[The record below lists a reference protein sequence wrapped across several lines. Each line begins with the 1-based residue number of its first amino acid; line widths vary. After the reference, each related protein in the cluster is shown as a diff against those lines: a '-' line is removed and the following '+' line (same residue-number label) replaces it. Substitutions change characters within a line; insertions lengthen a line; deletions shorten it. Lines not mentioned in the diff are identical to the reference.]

1 MIARLPWGE
10 CAMGRPPR
18 ARLPCLSFVSENEG
32 VEGDPKLMRNALSS
46 AIQHFRNLP
55 LQAKGLV
62 VVAIPLAGLLL
73 VLLSFYMVQREN
85 QAAEQALMHAFELRT
100 GSQALHT
107 AIQECETSVMGYLL
121 TGDPSWLVTY
131 KENRRELPDLLAAL
145 ESMVDGNPA
154 EVAHVQTVKA
164 LILKRRD
171 VLDSMLARVPPLSG
185 WRPELAE
192 SSAAVER
199 IDGEL
204 RAMQQEENR
213 LLEQRR
219 DHAREVTVSGYYVIA
234 AGLLV
239 VPAAAIAAMLLFA
252 SAIAR
257 RIEVL
262 KENAQR
268 LAEGAPIAP
277 MRSGTDEI
285 GQLERSLGAAAG
297 LLAER
302 EKALRDSAGEL
313 ESRVESRTAE
323 LAAEVAERV
332 RAEEE
337 LADTNQRLQA
347 IIDASPL
354 AIMRIDLQG
363 RVRSWSRAAEEMSG
377 FSAEEVIGNP
387 LPVNPGGEPAISEE
401 RLAAIA
407 RGERLNGVELTRT
420 RRDGSP
426 MHLRIWTA
434 PVRNAAG
441 EIRGEVAIAA
451 DFTEQRRLQEQFNQA
466 QKMEAIGRLAGGA
479 AHDFNNVI
487 TVISGYGQILLDA
500 VSGIPSLKEAAEEV
514 LKAADR
520 AADLASQLLVFSRR
534 QMNQPR
540 VLDINGVIS
549 GLQRMLT
556 RLLGEDIELKTLLDP
571 ELGSVRA
578 DPGQIEQVIVNLA
591 VNARD
596 AMPDG
601 GRLTIE
607 TANLQLDEGSARTH
621 ALPAGPY
628 VMMAVSD
635 TGAGMTAEVRSHI
648 FEPFFTTKERGKGT
662 GLGLSTVYGIVK
674 QHGGEIFVYTEPG
687 QGSTFK
693 VFLPRAV
700 GAVTPEAAAEARAPI
715 ARGTETVLIVEDEE
729 GVRKLVRSVLERRG
743 YRVLEADSGEAALEI
758 SSAHDEEIQ
767 LLVTDVVMPKM
778 SGRDLAEALVLLR
791 PDIKILFLS
800 GYADR
805 AVIEHGI
812 LDTGAAFM
820 QKPFTP
826 DALARKVRE
835 ILDKNDG

>member
-1 MIARLPWGE
+1 MKASGAVRTQT
-10 CAMGRPPR
+10 MQ
-18 ARLPCLSFVSENEG
+18 
-32 VEGDPKLMRNALSS
+32 NALSRT
-46 AIQHFRNLP
+46 IQHFRDLP

-62 VVAIPLAGLLL
+62 VVAIPLAGLML
-73 VLLSFYMVQREN
+73 VLFSFYMVQREN
-85 QAAEQALMHAFELRT
+85 QAAEQALMHAFEVRDQI
-100 GSQALHT
+100 QAVH
-107 AIQECETSVMGYLL
+107 ADIQECESTVMGYLL
-121 TGDPSWLVTY
+121 TGDPSWLVQY
-131 KENRRELPDLLAAL
+131 RENRRQLPEILTAL
-145 ESMVDGNPA
+145 ERMVEGNPA
-154 EVAHVQTVKA
+154 EIAHAQRIKA
-164 LILKRRD
+164 LIMQRRD
-171 VLDSMLARVPPLSG
+171 VLESLLARVPPLSG
-185 WRPELAE
+185 WHPALAE

-199 IDGEL
+199 IDAEL
-204 RAMQQEENR
+204 RGMEEEEDR

-219 DHAREVTVSGYYVIA
+219 DHAREVTKSGYYVIA

-257 RIEVL
+257 RIEIL

-268 LAEGAPIAP
+268 LAEGTPIAP

-302 EKALRDSAGEL
+302 EKALRDSADEL
-313 ESRVESRTAE
+313 ESRVERRTAE

-363 RVRSWSRAAEEMSG
+363 RVRGWNRAAEEMSG

-387 LPVNPGGEPAISEE
+387 LPTGPGDEPSISEQ

-407 RGERLNGVELTRT
+407 RGERLNGVEVTRS
-420 RRDGSP
+420 RKDGSL
-426 MHLRIWTA
+426 MNLRVWTA
-434 PVRNAAG
+434 PWCNAAG
-441 EIRGEVAIAA
+441 EIRGEIAIAV

-500 VSGIPSLKEAAEEV
+500 VSGVPSLKEAAEEV

-540 VLDINGVIS
+540 VLSINDVIS

-556 RLLGEDIELKTLLDP
+556 RLLGEDIELKTVLEP

-607 TANLQLDEGSARTH
+607 TANLQLDEACARTH
-621 ALPAGPY
+621 AVPAGEY

-693 VFLPRAV
+693 IFLPRALE
-700 GAVTPEAAAEARAPI
+700 AVTPGVAAEARAPMP
-715 ARGTETVLIVEDEE
+715 RGSETVLIVEDEE
-729 GVRKLVRSVLERRG
+729 GVRKLVRSVLETSG
-743 YRVLEADSGEAALEI
+743 YRVLEADSGEAALEV

-791 PDIKILFLS
+791 PDIRILFLS

-812 LDTGAAFM
+812 LETGAAFM

-835 ILDKNDG
+835 ILDKDHA